1 MGERGDDGR
10 ETKGQMFLP
19 YSARARVSAPRE
31 EITDKRGRGGR
42 GGGEKNPGAERGGER
57 GVARCSGVSVKMPLL
72 TVAISENG

>member
-10 ETKGQMFLP
+10 ETKGQCFWP
-19 YSARARVSAPRE
+19 TARARVSAPRAG
-31 EITDKRGRGGR
+31 KRGRGGR

-72 TVAISENG
+72 TVATSENG